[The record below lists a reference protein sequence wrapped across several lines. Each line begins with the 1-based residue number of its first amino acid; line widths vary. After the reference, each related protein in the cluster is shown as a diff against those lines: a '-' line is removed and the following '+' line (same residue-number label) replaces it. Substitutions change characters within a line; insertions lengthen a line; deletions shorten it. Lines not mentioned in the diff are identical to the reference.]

1 MSEPTGPSADFGGAI
16 LPNPTDVQPEWD
28 TQHGPNKAKVY
39 PGGAIMN
46 TDNAPLGEMQGNT
59 DNGVNSPKNFP
70 DQRAS
75 HGDFRKLSH
84 ERPTDNATQAAMRAA
99 GVDMTLDNYLTWAYM
114 GDAPDLDKLDGEDI
128 AMMPPEFQKEVRDTL
143 AKEAAAKAK
152 PKAGEKSTK

>member
-1 MSEPTGPSADFGGAI
+1 MSEPTGPPADFGGAI
-16 LPNPTDVQPEWD
+16 LPNPKDIQPEWD
-28 TQHGPNKAKVY
+28 TQHGPNRVHKF
-39 PGGAIMN
+39 PGGAIMSI
-46 TDNAPLGEMQGNT
+46 DNADTGEMKGDI
-59 DNGVNSPKNFP
+59 DNGVLSPKNFP
-70 DQRAS
+70 GERTP

-128 AMMPPEFQKEVRDTL
+128 AMMPPEFQKEVHDTL

-152 PKAGEKSTK
+152 PKSDGKSTK